1 MDSNKIK
8 KGLGRGLS
16 SLIGETKV
24 ESKKN
29 KLSISDLVPNKYQ
42 PRKIFD
48 EENLNELANSIR
60 ERGILQPIIVRK
72 SNDDQSKFEILL
84 EREGGLRLKK

>member
-1 MDSNKIK
+1 MDKIK

-29 KLSISDLVPNKYQ
+29 QIAVSDLVPNKYQ
-42 PRKIFD
+42 PRKVFD
-48 EENLNELANSIR
+48 KNKEENPILIKPGDSVQFYEITKNEFYKI
-60 ERGILQPIIVRK
+60 
-72 SNDDQSKFEILL
+72 
-84 EREGGLRLKK
+84 KK

>member
-24 ESKKN
+24 ETQKIN
-29 KLSISDLVPNKYQ
+29 YLLVILFQISINLEKFLM
-42 PRKIFD
+42 KI
-48 EENLNELANSIR
+48 I
-60 ERGILQPIIVRK
+60 
-72 SNDDQSKFEILL
+72 
-84 EREGGLRLKK
+84 